1 MINHITENNNNTHV
15 LTAFFYIKGS
25 KDYPANQSIS
35 EPFGYEVKRDGDTN
49 LISERPIFNA
59 SIRDIYINSPD
70 IIEVS
75 NNYSLHDDENNLIG
89 NNDNITLGNGND
101 ISNIGSKRPRY
112 DRDQE
117 FISTLL
123 IKNSSQDEA
132 YKSIFPNYDVTN
144 FDDLKAKLSGDSTK
158 PNYEIN
164 PAAKKYNFRTCVFWQ
179 KIFTLLEY
187 LKKYENEIYIHEQG
201 NFEVPEFFNNNW
213 YKNPDDARDTI
224 RNRST
229 IQKYLL
235 MFIPYLMTS
244 LSGGTSSL
252 PNIIPRVKLY
262 NPVRTRV
269 IAGEGEDISDYYNDP
284 NYRYSENENFI
295 NKYSTDIYLDQ
306 LWNKLDTTN
315 SNTDG
320 SEMMLDGLDIRIDG
334 LESVSC
340 KLSEHTGRIEK
351 LGFKLAYRH
360 LTDNN
365 PDAND
370 STNQDNYERWEFNI
384 YFDPDAFIA
393 GSTTEKNPVWTY
405 NDLDFDNEFRG
416 PEHQYDITNP
426 HFNKYDND
434 YANILVPNTEPD
446 GTPILNSIHGKFVAS
461 TEEIER
467 QMLEAILDKTKT
479 GGYEGYVPFSVKRVS
494 PYIDDTGE
502 VVWDQSNSIEQKF
515 YVFYKKTPPTSDQ
528 CMDAVRSYIDKL
540 HSDNNNCHGEHR
552 NADTGKVE
560 FIGHDVDEGPRR
572 NFLSKMYPT
581 LFQSTTIIL
590 VPAYKT
596 HCANGNSDTARY
608 DDPTTYF
615 SNTTPKRIHE
625 SITRTVTI
633 LQQFGFTTTGAPEA
647 SSSSTKF
654 CPVEVFKVGS
664 IEGDDN
670 GSTSFRFDFPWY
682 AVNETGVADNCLT
695 TLQGFQDYKQK
706 MFANNH
712 DPESIVD
719 LFQIIMILLTMK
731 MFSGNKSDQ
740 TGGQHDPMKQRYGNI
755 FGVPIKYES
764 DNSRD
769 QTITNKFSNVA
780 LFTLNSIEF
789 KVYAQAGKDFGS
801 TTVASVNKTSLASGY

>member
-1 MINHITENNNNTHV
+1 MINHMTENNNNTHV

-35 EPFGYEVKRDGDTN
+35 EPFGYEKKEGDTN

-75 NNYSLHDDENNLIG
+75 NNYSLHDDANNLIR

-144 FDDLKAKLSGDSTK
+144 FDDLKAKLSGPTTK

-164 PAAKKYNFRTCVFWQ
+164 PAAKQYNFRTCVFWQ

-187 LKKYENEIYIHEQG
+187 LKKYENEIYIDEQG
-201 NFEVPEFFNNNW
+201 NIEIPEFFNDNW
-213 YKNPDDARDTI
+213 YKNPNDARDTI
-224 RNRST
+224 RNRSST
-229 IQKYLL
+229 IQKFLL
-235 MFIPYLMTS
+235 LFIPYLMTS
-244 LSGGTSSL
+244 SSGGTSSL

-269 IAGEGEDISDYYNDP
+269 IAGEGEYISDYFVDP
-284 NYRYSENENFI
+284 NYRYFENKDFI
-295 NKYSTDIYLDQ
+295 NRYSTDIYLDQ
-306 LWNKLDTTN
+306 LWNKLDAN
-315 SNTDG
+315 SDTDG
-320 SEMMLDGLDIRIDG
+320 VEMMLDGLDIRIDG

-360 LTDNN
+360 LTDSN
-365 PDAND
+365 PDSND

-393 GSTTEKNPVWTY
+393 GSTTEENPVWTY

-528 CMDAVRSYIDKL
+528 CMDAVRSYIDNL
-540 HSDNNNCHGEHR
+540 HSNSQICTGEHR
-552 NADTGKVE
+552 NAEGKVE
-560 FIGHDVDEGPRR
+560 FIGHKTDEGERR

-581 LFQSTTIIL
+581 LFKSTTNIL

-596 HCANGNSDTARY
+596 HCANGNSDMATY

-625 SITRTVTI
+625 SITKTVTI
-633 LQQFGFTTTGAPEA
+633 LQQFGFTTTGAPET

-654 CPVEVFKVGS
+654 YPVEVFKVGS

-670 GSTSFRFDFPWY
+670 GSSSFRFDFPWY
-682 AVNETGVADNCLT
+682 AVNENGVADNCLT

-712 DPESIVD
+712 DPDSTVD

-731 MFSGNKSDQ
+731 MFSGNRSDQ

-801 TTVASVNKTSLASGY
+801 TTVATVNKTSLASGY